1 MSTPPAAPLRI
12 ALVGDH
18 DPHITAHRAI
28 PLALRLAGEA
38 LGLEIAFDWLA
49 SDRLPAEPAL
59 ERYDGFWC
67 VPGSPYRDADAVLR
81 LIAHARGRRRP
92 FLGTC
97 AGFQHTILEFAR
109 NALGWQAAT
118 HGEEHPHSDQA
129 VIAALPCALLEAR
142 EEVRLLRGSRL
153 ALAYAADWIEADY
166 HCRYAIAPRFAAELT
181 GGALRASAWSADGAI
196 RAVELEQHPF
206 FVATLFQP
214 ERAALA
220 GVLPPLPKAFVEAC
234 RTQRRDRPRRGP
246 TPYYAVIFSSHRSA
260 VDDGYA
266 IEKKEL
272 PLVVGI
278 LADLSGKPDT
288 PPAKLVERRF
298 VDIDRDNFNEILSSI
313 SPRAT
318 LQVDNTISG
327 DDSKLNVELR
337 FNHIEDFDPVNL
349 VKQVVPLRR
358 LFEARQ
364 RLRDLLTKLDG
375 NDDLD
380 QLLQDVVANT
390 EGLQE
395 IKAARPEAEAAPAGD
410 SEPPADQ
417 PA

>member
-1 MSTPPAAPLRI
+1 MAESTQHKLDRVRPPR
-12 ALVGDH
+12 VQ
-18 DPHITAHRAI
+18 ITYDV
-28 PLALRLAGEA
+28 
-38 LGLEIAFDWLA
+38 EI
-49 SDRLPAEPAL
+49 
-59 ERYDGFWC
+59 G
-67 VPGSPYRDADAVLR
+67 
-81 LIAHARGRRRP
+81 
-92 FLGTC
+92 
-97 AGFQHTILEFAR
+97 
-109 NALGWQAAT
+109 N
-118 HGEEHPHSDQA
+118 
-129 VIAALPCALLEAR
+129 
-142 EEVRLLRGSRL
+142 
-153 ALAYAADWIEADY
+153 
-166 HCRYAIAPRFAAELT
+166 
-181 GGALRASAWSADGAI
+181 
-196 RAVELEQHPF
+196 
-206 FVATLFQP
+206 
-214 ERAALA
+214 
-220 GVLPPLPKAFVEAC
+220 
-234 RTQRRDRPRRGP
+234 
-246 TPYYAVIFSSHRSA
+246 
-260 VDDGYA
+260 A

-298 VDIDRDNFNEILSSI
+298 VDINRDNFNEILSSI

-349 VKQVVPLRR
+349 VKQAVPLRR